1 MFLAP
6 AFLAGLLAIA
16 LPLWLHRVARANP
29 TRYPFASAMLLE
41 ASETQR
47 TAKRTLRYWL
57 LLAAR
62 IALLIALA
70 LAFAGP
76 LVSPR
81 AVPVLN
87 PDARLHAVV
96 LDTSLSMQYGKH
108 WQQAIEQAEKILDAA
123 RPGDQFMLVTA
134 GGRRIQVV
142 QSPLNASEVASVRAA
157 LPTLRPGNERLDYGL
172 LMTTARSWLGTPRL
186 PVELHLVSDLQ
197 QSASPLRFADL
208 RPPADTRL
216 VFHDVA
222 EEGAANTYIRNA
234 AVAASDTRALTVDVQ
249 TTSPRVEA
257 REAIVLVD
265 GNELAR
271 KRFEVGPAIQA
282 EQPVEGEGGRSP
294 NLLRS
299 AGTVTDPVASTVT
312 VPVNA
317 DSPGGGGATA
327 RASIHFPS
335 LNFAAGTH
343 RVEVRLEPH
352 DALPQDDR
360 FHAVV
365 EHADPKV
372 LLVSRTKQADDA
384 IYAGAAI
391 TSLSAPRLAV
401 EQRTAQQIEGRGLQG
416 YSAIVI
422 TDVAALSSTAATR
435 IADYV
440 RAGGALL
447 ATLRPGAAEQGG
459 GLLNGLRVRDVDNRP
474 TRVGHIEASHPALR
488 DSTGWQDIRFFRHL
502 QVESAPNDTI
512 LIALQDG
519 APLLIERSM
528 GAGRMLVLTT
538 PLDREWNDL
547 ATHPLFVRFIAEAA
561 RYLTGADASAASA
574 RVGSV
579 VMTGLTAA
587 AGGQIFDPQG
597 RRVLNLNETASA
609 QRLIPQLPG
618 FYEIRGAEGVRWLA
632 VNTDARESDLGR
644 LPQASLQRWQ
654 GLRKQ
659 TDSSARQAAG
669 QLPPDVARQTS
680 IGYWLLMLAVMLVL
694 VEIFMANH
702 YLAVRREVPR

>member
-62 IALLIALA
+62 VALLVALT

-81 AVPVLN
+81 AVPVMN
-87 PDARLHAVV
+87 PAARLHALV
-96 LDTSLSMQYGKH
+96 LDTSLSMQYGRH
-108 WQQAIEQAEKILDAA
+108 WQRAIEQAGQILAAA

-134 GGRRIQVV
+134 AGRRIQVV
-142 QSPLNASEVASVRAA
+142 QSAVNASEVASLRAT
-157 LPTLRPGNERLDYGL
+157 LPTLKPGNERLDYGL

-186 PVELHLVSDLQ
+186 PVELHLISDLQ

-208 RPPADTRL
+208 QPPAGTRL

-222 EEGAANTYIRNA
+222 EDAAANTYIRSA
-234 AVAASDTRALTVDVQ
+234 ALTASDTRTLTVDVQ

-257 REAIVLVD
+257 REAIVFVD

-271 KRFEVGPAIQA
+271 KRFEVGPAVRPAIPM
-282 EQPVEGEGGRSP
+282 EPVEGEGGRSTHLP
-294 NLLRS
+294 SRS
-299 AGTVTDPVASTVT
+299 TAIAADPVSAVSPDGSRAIADASVL
-312 VPVNA
+312 
-317 DSPGGGGATA
+317 
-327 RASIHFPS
+327 FPS
-335 LNFAAGTH
+335 LKFSAGTH
-343 RVEVRLEPH
+343 RIEVRLEPQ

-365 EHADPKV
+365 EHADPKM
-372 LLVSRTKQADDA
+372 LIVSRTRQADDA
-384 IYAGAAI
+384 MYAGAAI
-391 TSLSAPRLAV
+391 SSLSAPRLAV
-401 EQRTAQQIEGRGLQG
+401 EQRTAEEIEGRELQG

-422 TDVAALSSTAATR
+422 TDAAALSSTAVTR
-435 IADYV
+435 IAGY
-440 RAGGALL
+440 AKSGGALL
-447 ATLRPGAAEQGG
+447 VTLRPGAADRDG
-459 GLLNGLRVRDVDNRP
+459 GLLSGLRVRDVDNRP
-474 TRVGHIEASHPALR
+474 TRVGHVEASHPVLR

-519 APLLIERSM
+519 TPLLLERSM
-528 GAGRMLVLTT
+528 GAGRMLVLTA
-538 PLDREWNDL
+538 PLDRDWNDL

-618 FYEIRGAEGVRWLA
+618 FYEIRGAGGVRWLA
-632 VNTDARESDLGR
+632 VNTDGRESDLGR
-644 LPQASLQRWQ
+644 LPTASLQRWQ
-654 GLRKQ
+654 GLRRA
-659 TDSSARQAAG
+659 TDRSGKEAPEQLRPQA
-669 QLPPDVARQTS
+669 ARQTS

-694 VEIFMANH
+694 VEVFMANH
-702 YLAVRREVPR
+702 YLTVRREVPR

>member
-29 TRYPFASAMLLE
+29 TRHPFASAMLLE

-123 RPGDQFMLVTA
+123 RPGDQFMLATA

-142 QSPLNASEVASVRAA
+142 QSAVNASEVASVRAA
-157 LPTLRPGNERLDYGL
+157 LPTLRPGTERLDYGL

-222 EEGAANTYIRNA
+222 EEGAANTYIKNA
-234 AVAASDTRALTVDVQ
+234 AVAASDTRTLTVDVQ

-265 GNELAR
+265 GSELAR
-271 KRFEVGPAIQA
+271 KRFEVGPAIA
-282 EQPVEGEGGRSP
+282 ARQPVEGEGGRSP
-294 NLLRS
+294 NLLSR
-299 AGTVTDPVASTVT
+299 GVA
-312 VPVNA
+312 VPGFGISVVN
-317 DSPGGGGATA
+317 GGGP
-327 RASIHFPS
+327 RAHTSVHFAS

-343 RVEVRLEPH
+343 RIEVRLEPQ

-384 IYAGAAI
+384 VYAGAAI

-401 EQRTAQQIEGRGLQG
+401 DQRAAQEIEGRGLQG

-422 TDVAALSSTAATR
+422 TDVAALSSATATR

-440 RAGGALL
+440 RTGGALL
-447 ATLRPGAAEQGG
+447 VTLRPGAAEQGG

-519 APLLIERSM
+519 APLLIERNM

-538 PLDREWNDL
+538 PLDRDWNDL

-561 RYLTGADASAASA
+561 RYLTGADASAATA

-644 LPQASLQRWQ
+644 LPRASLQRWQ

-659 TDSSARQAAG
+659 ADRSAREAAG
-669 QLPPDVARQTS
+669 QPPPDTARQTS
-680 IGYWLLMLAVMLVL
+680 IGYWLLMLAVILVL